1 MSKSNRQMF
10 FINKNPTGK
19 IDAMWMGV
27 AGIADGVVRI
37 VTLGWVCTQFQ
48 LVVAGN
54 QMKSYFLKQKALRAK
69 AARTEERVA

>member
-27 AGIADGVVRI
+27 AGIADGLVRI
-37 VTLGWVCTQFQ
+37 GTLGWVCTRFQ
-48 LVVAGN
+48 VTVAGN
-54 QMKSYFLKQKALRAK
+54 QMKSYFLKQKTLRAQ
-69 AARTEERVA
+69 AARTEEREA